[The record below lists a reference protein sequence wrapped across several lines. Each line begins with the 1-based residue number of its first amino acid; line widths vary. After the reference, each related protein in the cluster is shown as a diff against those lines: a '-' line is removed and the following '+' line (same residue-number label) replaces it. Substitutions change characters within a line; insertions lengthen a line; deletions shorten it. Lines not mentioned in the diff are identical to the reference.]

1 LKVHLPKGWSE
12 ADFKIKRF
20 PAGRRDMADEQ
31 MVRIELIA
39 RDGLSP
45 HVAWVEIPHFQGEAP
60 AAVLWGDRVFLRC
73 AGSVELRDGDVYREC
88 LAVTAARPTEEAA
101 PEQRS

>member
-1 LKVHLPKGWSE
+1 
-12 ADFKIKRF
+12 
-20 PAGRRDMADEQ
+20 MADEQ

-45 HVAWVEIPHFQGEAP
+45 HVAWVEIPRFQGEAP

-73 AGSVELRDGDVYREC
+73 AGEGTAELRDGDVYREC
-88 LAVTAARPTEEAA
+88 FAVTVARPIEGAG